1 MRRFL
6 RSLPLMSLCALPA
19 VGGGCVAPGRQLA
32 FTTGALGTGSHTN
45 ANEGTGGANLAALG
59 TSWVTVGCE
68 GCETSHVEIDMRRSI
83 APNGGPGV
91 HVFARVRNR
100 NAYPVALVVAVAVD
114 RYNDEDGPIFDTY
127 PMSLGA
133 AGNEDAE
140 RTVLLRST
148 EVRAV
153 SVHQVERY

>member
-1 MRRFL
+1 MRRCF
-6 RSLPLMSLCALPA
+6 RSLPLLSLCALSA
-19 VGGGCVAPGRQLA
+19 VVGGCVAPGRQLA
-32 FTTGALGTGSHTN
+32 FTTGSLGTSAHPN
-45 ANEGTGGANLAALG
+45 SSEGTGGADLAKLG
-59 TSWVTVGCE
+59 TAWVTVRCE
-68 GCETSHVEIDMRRSI
+68 GCESSRVDIEMRRSI

-100 NAYPVALVVAVAVD
+100 NVYPVALVVAVAVD

-148 EVRAV
+148 EIRSI